1 MPEHAY
7 FSDKMRAITA
17 RKGRETVAGAPPTSM
32 RSYLKRIRKYN
43 KKLPDRHGA
52 GANYGK

>member
-1 MPEHAY
+1 MFRHAY